1 MPDGL
6 AQMIRT
12 SSAKMQ
18 GPNLNRDSPVS
29 PLSPILLALVKAIL
43 LQDKAYVARVKR
55 HYRMFKNAV
64 DAEAGLKRRA
74 GVRQRPLPKRKK
86 RR

>member
-1 MPDGL
+1 
-6 AQMIRT
+6 
-12 SSAKMQ
+12 MQ

-74 GVRQRPLPKRKK
+74 GVGKRPLPKRKK